1 MTRSAPVPAHQVFMP
16 EEDAWSEAEVTAVR
30 GQSVLTRSRS
40 VQPLKLLNPRAGG
53 SICHVVLSSYG
64 GGLLAGD
71 VVRLRL
77 HVQAGA
83 RTLLGTQANTRVY
96 RADHET
102 SAEQY
107 LEAHLAAGSL
117 TAVFPDPLVLQTRA
131 RFRQYQHWH
140 LQSGAVLLL
149 ADWLHSGRMDSGE
162 QFKFSSYESEIR
174 LTYEGRLLALDRFG
188 FRPQEHVATSP
199 AHFGPHQTTLSVYL
213 AGAPEDARFRQLS
226 AVLAAQQPH
235 SRHELP
241 PDLSRQSAVVA
252 FTEARPGLHLL
263 RAVGQGRAA
272 LQPIYNALYEALAAP
287 ELLGFHAGQRKY

>member
-1 MTRSAPVPAHQVFMP
+1 MP
-16 EEDAWSEAEVTAVR
+16 EEDAWSELEVTVVR

-53 SICHVVLSSYG
+53 GICHVVLSSYG

-77 HVQAGA
+77 HVQVGA
-83 RTLLGTQANTRVY
+83 RALLGTQANTRVY
-96 RADHET
+96 RSDNGT
-102 SAEQY
+102 TAEQH
-107 LEAHLAAGSL
+107 LEAHLAPNSL
-117 TAVFPDPLVLQTRA
+117 TAVLPDPLVLQAAA
-131 RFRQYQHWH
+131 RFRQHQHYH
-140 LQSGAVLLL
+140 LQPGAVLLL

-162 QFKFSSYESEIR
+162 QFEFSSYESEIR
-174 LTYEGRLLALDRFG
+174 LTHDGCLLALDRFG
-188 FRPQEHVATSP
+188 FRPEEHIAISP

-241 PDLSRQSAVVA
+241 PDLSQQPAVVA

-263 RAVGQGRAA
+263 RALGTSRAA
-272 LQPIYNALYEALAAP
+272 LQPIYDALHEALASP
-287 ELLGFHAGQRKY
+287 ELLGFHAGRRKY

>member
-1 MTRSAPVPAHQVFMP
+1 MSDSTL
-16 EEDAWSEAEVTAVR
+16 WSELEATAVR
-30 GQSVLTRSRS
+30 GQSVLTRSCS
-40 VQPLKLLNPRAGG
+40 VQPLKLLNPRTHGAG
-53 SICHVVLSSYG
+53 CHVVLSSYG
-64 GGLLAGD
+64 GGFLAGD

-77 HVQAGA
+77 HVQADA
-83 RTLLGTQANTRVY
+83 RLLLSTQANTRVY
-96 RADHET
+96 RADQEV

-107 LEAHLAAGSL
+107 LEAHLAGGSL
-117 TAVFPDPLVLQTRA
+117 TAVLPDPLVLQARA

-162 QFKFSSYESEIR
+162 QFEFSSYASEIR
-174 LTYEGRLLALDRFG
+174 LTYAGRLLALDRFG
-188 FRPQEHVATSP
+188 FRPQEHIAASP
-199 AHFGPHQTTLSVYL
+199 AHFGPHQTTLSIYL
-213 AGAPEDARFRQLS
+213 AGEPTDPRFRQLS
-226 AVLAAQQPH
+226 AALAAHQPH

-241 PDLSRQSAVVA
+241 PDLSQQPAVVA

-272 LQPIYNALYEALAAP
+272 LQPIYDALHAALAAP